1 MFPLIFS
8 AIKNAQD
15 RAFME
20 QFYEQYHKL
29 MYSQINKLTQNND
42 DAEEIMQEVWIRL
55 IEKVSVLQTMPR
67 ERLVNYSVSVARYTA
82 YAFSEKENALN

>member
-42 DAEEIMQEVWIRL
+42 DAEEI
-55 IEKVSVLQTMPR
+55 S
-67 ERLVNYSVSVARYTA
+67 
-82 YAFSEKENALN
+82 